1 MKTTVFFI
9 ICVSVFLRMRN
20 FSDESFR
27 GNQNT
32 HFVFNNF
39 FFRKSCLFLDN
50 LEKYCTAGQTTDDN
64 TTHAHC
70 KPDTTDSHTEYVI
83 IIIIAFPLQ
92 QWL

>member
-39 FFRKSCLFLDN
+39 FFENRVFFQIIWKNIVQPDRPQMTIRRMRIASRIL
-50 LEKYCTAGQTTDDN
+50 QT
-64 TTHAHC
+64 
-70 KPDTTDSHTEYVI
+70 HT
-83 IIIIAFPLQ
+83 Q
-92 QWL
+92 NM